1 MKRAEAAVDMARYY
15 EDARRLARLLTEWST
30 QIPAKRHRFVVTT
43 GGGPGIM
50 EAANLGAHEAGGK
63 TIGLNI
69 NLPFEQNPNPYI
81 TPSLNFEFHYF
92 FMRKFWFAYLAK
104 ALVIFPGGFGTL
116 DELFEILTL
125 AQTEKLA
132 KKIVIVIYGSEYWKK
147 IINFEA
153 MVDAGVIS
161 AADLELF
168 KMSDSPEESFE
179 FLKEGLTKY
188 HLGPQQPKRT
198 GRGGRARNREDAAV
212 AVWPDSWLPVET
224 RACRVSV
231 ALPPRYPSNTD
242 GASSRL
248 TMNPSRIHFYGRY
261 SRRQERC
268 LQRTIPGDSA
278 SGLPDFFL
286 RGFLRNSRARSTTS
300 RKRDAIRDPGSR
312 RGAGLAALRC
322 HGGHQRLSGADSRR
336 QDSPLRRLF
345 RRRLLADSLGLS
357 LRSVIALLLLNLRW
371 SARMRDLAERVTR
384 FKPVHTVRVLGAI
397 PRSHHHPRFP
407 AYGLRRLFPRT
418 QIRTGHANLWPLD
431 GRSD

>member
-1 MKRAEAAVDMARYY
+1 MTDQKLKTAPLAYQNEPFLNSPDGRILRLLSEYSEPLSRFRREQIQDTVVFFGSARIPSHDHANNRLTEVRGNGAQVSAAQQAQDMKSAAAAVDMARYY

-69 NLPFEQNPNPYI
+69 NLPLEQNPNPYI

-104 ALVIFPGGFGTL
+104 GLVIFPGGFGTL

-132 KKIVIVIYGSEYWKK
+132 KKIVVVIYGSDYWKK
-147 IINFEA
+147 IVNFEA

-161 AADLELF
+161 APDLDLF

-198 GRGGRARNREDAAV
+198 GEAAV
-212 AVWPDSWLPVET
+212 PEIAKT
-224 RACRVSV
+224 R
-231 ALPPRYPSNTD
+231 P
-242 GASSRL
+242 
-248 TMNPSRIHFYGRY
+248 
-261 SRRQERC
+261 
-268 LQRTIPGDSA
+268 
-278 SGLPDFFL
+278 
-286 RGFLRNSRARSTTS
+286 
-300 RKRDAIRDPGSR
+300 
-312 RGAGLAALRC
+312 
-322 HGGHQRLSGADSRR
+322 
-336 QDSPLRRLF
+336 
-345 RRRLLADSLGLS
+345 
-357 LRSVIALLLLNLRW
+357 
-371 SARMRDLAERVTR
+371 
-384 FKPVHTVRVLGAI
+384 
-397 PRSHHHPRFP
+397 
-407 AYGLRRLFPRT
+407 
-418 QIRTGHANLWPLD
+418 
-431 GRSD
+431 